1 MPGRYK
7 NKLSL
12 GKKRGSGN
20 VTRHTHQRTNEHTH
34 EHKREK
40 YL

>member
-7 NKLSL
+7 NKLSF
-12 GKKRGSGN
+12 GKEGGVVMS
-20 VTRHTHQRTNEHTH
+20 TRHTHQCTNEHTH